1 VDLTATGFVVLERF
15 RVNANIAVIPVIVV
29 SGRDGS
35 ANKERALKA
44 GAKAFVQ
51 KPWNDKELLAVIAE
65 LLSGQSD
72 GTMSGEY
79 RLID

>member
-1 VDLTATGFVVLERF
+1 MDLTATGFV
-15 RVNANIAVIPVIVV
+15 VV

-44 GAKAFVQ
+44 GVKAFVQ
-51 KPWNDKELLAVIAE
+51 KPWNDKELLAVIPE

-72 GTMSGEY
+72 GTKSGEY